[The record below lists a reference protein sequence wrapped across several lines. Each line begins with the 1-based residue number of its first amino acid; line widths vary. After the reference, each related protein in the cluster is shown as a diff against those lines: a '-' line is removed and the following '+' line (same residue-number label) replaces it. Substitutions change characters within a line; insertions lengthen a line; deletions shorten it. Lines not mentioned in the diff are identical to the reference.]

1 MAREVS
7 KMAQVVRGT
16 NLPGRG
22 QIYRAH
28 KPARRRFGLDKIL
41 LTLVFLYLTVP
52 LGATLVF
59 GLSAGNGF
67 NFNTFM
73 SAFTDPDFSQ
83 TLLISLGL
91 AFATT
96 LLTVLLVTPTAYWV
110 QLRLPRARPLM
121 DFLALVPFAVPAIVM
136 AFGLVE
142 VYGTGNTLIN
152 VLSFGLV
159 PLLSNEPFNVV
170 NTPQLLVCAYVIVS
184 LPFVYRPIDNNLR
197 AINTKVL
204 SEAAY
209 SLGSGWWRTF
219 LTIIFPNILPGV
231 ISAALLT
238 FSTVMGE
245 FTLASLFGIYTFP
258 IYLNATG
265 QSDAHKA
272 ASLTILSFFL
282 TMIFVLGIILLVRIR
297 PGRPGTEDRLDIVAT
312 K

>member
-1 MAREVS
+1 MART
-7 KMAQVVRGT
+7 VRGT
-16 NLPGRG
+16 NLPGRDE
-22 QIYRAH
+22 IYRAP

-41 LTLVFLYLTVP
+41 LILVLLYLTVP
-52 LGATLVF
+52 LGATLLF
-59 GLSAGNGF
+59 GLSLGSGF
-67 NFNTFM
+67 KFNTFL

-83 TLLISLGL
+83 TLTFSLVL
-91 AFATT
+91 AFITT

-110 QLRLPRARPLM
+110 QLRLPTARPLM
-121 DFLALVPFAVPAIVM
+121 EFLALVPFAVPAIVM

-142 VYGTGNTLIN
+142 VYGTGNTLIS

-170 NTPQLLVCAYVIVS
+170 NTPQLLVCAYVIIS
-184 LPFVYRPIDNNLR
+184 LPFVYRPIDNNLRAIDNNLR

-231 ISAALLT
+231 ISASLLT

-258 IYLNATG
+258 IFLNNTG

-282 TMIFVLGIILLVRIR
+282 TMIFVLGIIILVRIR
-297 PGRPGTEDRLDIVAT
+297 PGSPGTEDRLDIVAT

>member
-41 LTLVFLYLTVP
+41 LTLVLLYLTVP
-52 LGATLVF
+52 LGATLAF
-59 GLSAGNGF
+59 GLSIGSGF
-67 NFNTFM
+67 KFNTFM
-73 SAFTDPDFSQ
+73 SAFTDPDFSL
-83 TLLISLGL
+83 TLTLSLGL

-96 LLTVLLVTPTAYWV
+96 LLTV
-110 QLRLPRARPLM
+110 
-121 DFLALVPFAVPAIVM
+121 LVPFAVPAIVM

-142 VYGTGNTLIN
+142 VYGTGNTLVN

>member
-1 MAREVS
+1 MART
-7 KMAQVVRGT
+7 VRGT
-16 NLPGRG
+16 NLPGRDE
-22 QIYRAH
+22 IYRAP

-41 LTLVFLYLTVP
+41 LILVLLYLTVP
-52 LGATLVF
+52 LGATLLF
-59 GLSAGNGF
+59 GLSLGSGF
-67 NFNTFM
+67 KFNTFL

-83 TLLISLGL
+83 TLTFSLVL
-91 AFATT
+91 AFITT

-110 QLRLPRARPLM
+110 QLRLPTARPLM
-121 DFLALVPFAVPAIVM
+121 EFLALVPFAVPAIVM

-142 VYGTGNTLIN
+142 VYGTGNTLIS

-170 NTPQLLVCAYVIVS
+170 NTPQLLVCAYVIIS

-231 ISAALLT
+231 ISASLLT

-258 IYLNATG
+258 IFLNNTG

-272 ASLTILSFFL
+272 ASLTIQSFFL
-282 TMIFVLGIILLVRIR
+282 TMIFVLGIIILVRIR
-297 PGRPGTEDRLDIVAT
+297 PGSPGTEDRLDIVAT

>member
-1 MAREVS
+1 MART
-7 KMAQVVRGT
+7 VRGT
-16 NLPGRG
+16 NLPGRDE
-22 QIYRAH
+22 IYRAP

-41 LTLVFLYLTVP
+41 LILVLLYLTVP
-52 LGATLVF
+52 LGATLLF
-59 GLSAGNGF
+59 GLSLGSGF
-67 NFNTFM
+67 KFNTFL

-83 TLLISLGL
+83 TLTFSLVL
-91 AFATT
+91 AFITT

-110 QLRLPRARPLM
+110 QLRLPTARPLM
-121 DFLALVPFAVPAIVM
+121 EFLALVPFAVPAIVM

-142 VYGTGNTLIN
+142 VYGTGNTLIS

-170 NTPQLLVCAYVIVS
+170 NTPQLLVCAYVIIS

-231 ISAALLT
+231 ISASLLT

-258 IYLNATG
+258 IFLNNTG

-282 TMIFVLGIILLVRIR
+282 TMIFVLGIIILVRIR
-297 PGRPGTEDRLDIVAT
+297 PGSPGTEDRLDIVAT